1 MKALKAFEALHTNA
15 AVAAVFNDA
24 DNSAAEFLS
33 RLMEQGIATRA
44 EAEPFA
50 LLWASQK
57 YGCPLN
63 AEGQRGVGFTYGHA
77 KYEVA
82 KKAKNRVLN
91 RIFNDEVSE
100 SSAPKKV
107 KFDAAKAAKQI
118 KAKYTKAQLAA
129 ILALL

>member
-1 MKALKAFEALHTNA
+1 MKAIQAFKALHSNT

-24 DNSAAEFLS
+24 DNSAANFLA
-33 RLMEQGIATRA
+33 RLMEQGISTRA

-50 LLWASQK
+50 LLWASDK
-57 YGCPLN
+57 YECPLN
-63 AEGQRGVGFTYGHA
+63 AENQRGVGFDTKHR

-100 SSAPKKV
+100 PATPKKP
-107 KFDAAKAAKQI
+107 KFDAEKVAKQI

>member
-1 MKALKAFEALHTNA
+1 MKAIKAFVALHSNT

-24 DNSAAEFLS
+24 DNSAAEFLA

-50 LLWASQK
+50 LLWASEK
-57 YGCPLN
+57 YGCPLSEN
-63 AEGQRGVGFTYGHA
+63 QRGVGFNTSHA
-77 KYEVA
+77 KYETS
-82 KKAKNRVLN
+82 KSAKNRVLN
-91 RIFNDEVSE
+91 RIFNDEVRE

-107 KFDAAKAAKQI
+107 KFDAEKAAKQI

>member
-1 MKALKAFEALHTNA
+1 MKAIKAFVALHSNT

-24 DNSAAEFLS
+24 DNSAANFLA
-33 RLMEQGIATRA
+33 RLMEQGIATRSD
-44 EAEPFA
+44 AEPFA
-50 LLWASQK
+50 LLWASEK
-57 YGCPLN
+57 YGCPLSEN
-63 AEGQRGVGFTYGHA
+63 QRGVGFNTEHG

-82 KKAKNRVLN
+82 KIAKNRVLN

>member
-1 MKALKAFEALHTNA
+1 MKAIQAFKALHSNT

-24 DNSAAEFLS
+24 DNSAAEFLA

-50 LLWASQK
+50 LLWASDK
-57 YGCPLN
+57 YECPL
-63 AEGQRGVGFTYGHA
+63 AENQRGVGFDTEHR

-100 SSAPKKV
+100 PATPKKP
-107 KFDAAKAAKQI
+107 KFDAEKVAKQI

>member
-1 MKALKAFEALHTNA
+1 MKAIQAFVAMHSNT

-24 DNSAAEFLS
+24 DNSAAEFLA

-50 LLWASQK
+50 LLWASDK
-57 YGCPLN
+57 YGCPLSEN
-63 AEGQRGVGFTYGHA
+63 QRGVGFNTEHG
-77 KYEVA
+77 KYETA

-100 SSAPKKV
+100 TATPKKA
-107 KFDAAKAAKQI
+107 KFDAKKAAEQLKT
-118 KAKYTKAQLAA
+118 KYTKAQLAA

>member
-1 MKALKAFEALHTNA
+1 MKAIQAFTALHSNA

-24 DNSAAEFLS
+24 DNSAAEFLA

-50 LLWASQK
+50 LLWASDK
-57 YGCPLN
+57 YKCPL
-63 AEGQRGVGFTYGHA
+63 AENQRGVGFDTEHA

-91 RIFNDEVSE
+91 RIFNDEVAE
-100 SSAPKKV
+100 PATPKKV
-107 KFDAAKAAKQI
+107 KFDAEKVAKQI
-118 KAKYTKAQLAA
+118 KSKYTKAQLAA

>member
-1 MKALKAFEALHTNA
+1 MKAIKAFVALHSNT

-24 DNSAAEFLS
+24 DNSAANFLA

-50 LLWASQK
+50 LLWASEK
-57 YGCPLN
+57 YGCPLSEN
-63 AEGQRGVGFTYGHA
+63 QRGVGFNTSHA
-77 KYEVA
+77 KYETS
-82 KKAKNRVLN
+82 KSAKNRVLN
-91 RIFNDEVSE
+91 RIFNDEVRE

-107 KFDAAKAAKQI
+107 KFNAEKAAKQI

>member
-1 MKALKAFEALHTNA
+1 MKAIQAFVAMHTNA
-15 AVAAVFNDA
+15 SVSAVFNDA
-24 DNSAAEFLS
+24 DNSAAEFLA

-50 LLWASQK
+50 LLWASEK
-57 YGCPLN
+57 YGCPL
-63 AEGQRGVGFTYGHA
+63 AENQRGVGFNTEHA
-77 KYEVA
+77 KYETA

-100 SSAPKKV
+100 PSEAKKA
-107 KFDAAKAAKQI
+107 KFDAAKVAKQLH
-118 KAKYTKAQLAA
+118 AKYTKAQLKA

>member
-1 MKALKAFEALHTNA
+1 MKAIKAFVALHSNT

-24 DNSAAEFLS
+24 DNSAANFLA

-50 LLWASQK
+50 LLWASEK
-57 YGCPLN
+57 YGCPLSEN
-63 AEGQRGVGFTYGHA
+63 QRGVGFNTSHA
-77 KYEVA
+77 KYETS
-82 KKAKNRVLN
+82 KSAKNRVLN
-91 RIFNDEVSE
+91 RIFNDEIRE